1 MADKTDESAGKGTR
15 RYLSPLEFCQ
25 LSGLSLATVHRYVKD
40 GKLPF
45 CQPGGHRTRILIPAD
60 ALDALSGGA
69 ASTGPAGTTSA
80 AKASANTATPGEK
93 PAPLPGPRP
102 KWTRMGKRCS

>member
-1 MADKTDESAGKGTR
+1 MADKTDESGGKGTR

-25 LSGLSLATVHRYVKD
+25 LSGLSLATVHRYLKS

-45 CQPGGHRTRILIPAD
+45 WQPGGHRTRILIPVD
-60 ALDALSGGA
+60 ALEALPGGA
-69 ASTGPAGTTSA
+69 AGMGPAGHSRAAQGSPPISTT
-80 AKASANTATPGEK
+80 TEK

-102 KWTRMGKRCS
+102 KWTRLGNRRS